1 MKEHDVTKRSNSSSI
16 LVADSGSTKTDWR
29 LGGQPLETVGINPV
43 RDSEEQVQDVI
54 SSLPDADIVEAFF
67 YGAGCIPPF
76 KGKVERALATKFP
89 RAAVHVESDMLGAAR
104 ALCGRE
110 RGIACI
116 LGTGSNSCLYDGE
129 GIVANVPPLG
139 YILGDE
145 GSGAVLG
152 RILVGDLLKGMLDAS
167 LKERFLSSLH
177 LTQEEI
183 LDRVYRQPMPNRFL
197 AGLVPFIIENKAE
210 PSVHRLVVG
219 EFRRF
224 FSRNVAKYQRS
235 DLSVHFVGGVAHSL
249 CNELREA
256 AAQEGFRVGTILRS
270 PIDRLEAF
278 HMTT

>member
-1 MKEHDVTKRSNSSSI
+1 MNI
-16 LVADSGSTKTDWR
+16 LIADSGSTKTDWR
-29 LGGQPLETVGINPV
+29 LGGRPVETVGINPV
-43 RDSEEQVQDVI
+43 RDSEEQVQDVL
-54 SSLPDADIVEAFF
+54 SSLPDADIEEVFF

-76 KGKVERALATKFP
+76 KEKVERALASKFP

-129 GIVANVPPLG
+129 GIVENVPPLG

-167 LKERFLSSLH
+167 LKERFLSSFQ
-177 LTQEEI
+177 LTQEAL
-183 LDRVYRQPMPNRFL
+183 LDKVYRQPMPNRFL

-210 PSVHRLVVG
+210 QSVHRLVTG

-224 FSRNVAKYQRS
+224 FVRNVAKYRLA
-235 DLSVHFVGGVAHSL
+235 DLDVSFVGGIAHSFSD
-249 CNELREA
+249 ELREA

-270 PIDRLEAF
+270 PIDRLEAYHLAF
-278 HMTT
+278 STE